1 MDWTPEKKGQFFIET
16 FVWDENNVPIAAQ
29 ESLST
34 NFGKLVDL
42 FLQDYVICMSKFSL
56 VAMGGTFDIIHRG
69 HLTLLANAFEIS
81 NKVIIGLT
89 SDEFVKKKGKKPVHK
104 YDERLRNLLLIIF
117 KEFPNILFE
126 ISQLD
131 NDFGP
136 AVLEKEVQALVVSD
150 ETKNQGNILNKLRT
164 ERNISP
170 VEIIVVPMT
179 LAKDGKRIS
188 TTRIKNSEIDSDGNL
203 LPID

>member
-1 MDWTPEKKGQFFIET
+1 
-16 FVWDENNVPIAAQ
+16 
-29 ESLST
+29 
-34 NFGKLVDL
+34 
-42 FLQDYVICMSKFSL
+42 MSKFSL
-56 VAMGGTFDIIHRG
+56 IAMGGTFDIIHHG
-69 HLTLLANAFEIS
+69 HITLLSTAFDIS
-81 NKVIIGLT
+81 EKVIIGLT
-89 SDEFVKKKGKKPVHK
+89 SDEFVQKKGKNPIHK
-104 YDERLRNLLLIIF
+104 YDERLKNLTSIIF
-117 KEFPNILFE
+117 KKFPNSYFE
-126 ISQLD
+126 ISQLH

-136 AVLEKEVQALVVSD
+136 AVFEKEVQALVVSD

-164 ERNISP
+164 ERNLPP

>member
-1 MDWTPEKKGQFFIET
+1 
-16 FVWDENNVPIAAQ
+16 
-29 ESLST
+29 
-34 NFGKLVDL
+34 
-42 FLQDYVICMSKFSL
+42 MSKFSL
-56 VAMGGTFDIIHRG
+56 IAMGGTFDIIHHG
-69 HLTLLANAFEIS
+69 HITLLSTAFDIS
-81 NKVIIGLT
+81 EKVIIGLT
-89 SDEFVKKKGKKPVHK
+89 SDEFVQKKGKNPIHK
-104 YDERLRNLLLIIF
+104 YDERLKNLTSIIF
-117 KEFPNILFE
+117 KKFPNSYFE
-126 ISQLD
+126 INQLN

-136 AVLEKEVQALVVSD
+136 AVFEKEVQALVVSD

-203 LPID
+203 LPIDK